1 MGNGKDNHQGDA
13 MKRGGESPPLV
24 GMEYRIVRL
33 GGNQAFTL
41 VRRVRFPY
49 AILCCIVSD
58 LFGTLE

>member
-1 MGNGKDNHQGDA
+1 MQ
-13 MKRGGESPPLV
+13 RGGESPPLV

-49 AILCCIVSD
+49 AILWQCLPFICNS
-58 LFGTLE
+58 